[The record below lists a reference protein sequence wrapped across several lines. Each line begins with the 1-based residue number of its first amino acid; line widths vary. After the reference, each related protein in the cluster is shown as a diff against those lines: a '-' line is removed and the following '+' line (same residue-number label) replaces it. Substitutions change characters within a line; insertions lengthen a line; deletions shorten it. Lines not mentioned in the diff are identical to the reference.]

1 MLMLDVIVVSR
12 ESFSLKT
19 ELLALGVFKDEL
31 NFFNLSNLSSGLEK
45 IRQDLFTRGE
55 FSANFGNTSLLHSN
69 DTDVARKVLLI
80 GLGNKQVFTPESA
93 RLLAG
98 KVTQKVR
105 RLGLQEFSIFLTS
118 KPSKEIV
125 SATTEGIK
133 LANYS
138 FNKYKTVKEP
148 DSDKEIE
155 KSYIL
160 VDDYNQT
167 LVKVVKESSIISD
180 SVNFARDLGNL
191 PPNECSPAELAK
203 LALELASS
211 SRIKVRIIEAT
222 ELKPNQLNGIF
233 AVGAGSSSP
242 PKLII
247 IEYLGRNGGQK
258 DFLILGKAVTFD
270 TGGISLKPSEKM
282 DEMKFD
288 KCGGC
293 NVIAIMKALDR
304 LSLPLDI
311 IGIVPAVENM
321 PSGNSYRPGDI
332 IRMHNG
338 KTIEIANTDAEG
350 RIIMADALSYGVDTY
365 SPKAIVDMATLTG
378 AAIIALGS
386 NVAALLGN
394 DQKLADKILS
404 AANLSGEKI
413 WQLPIF
419 EEHKEQIKST
429 VADIKNIGGRSAG
442 AITAAAFLSH
452 FVGNTPWAHLDIAG
466 TAWVQEGSIEKSYI
480 VKGATGFA
488 VRTILKLLTQFKI

>member
-1 MLMLDVIVVSR
+1 MLDVLVISR
-12 ESFSLKT
+12 DSLFKT
-19 ELLALGVFKDEL
+19 ELLATGIFKEDL
-31 NFFNLSNLSSGLEK
+31 NSFNLSNLSKRLEQTK
-45 IRQDLFTRGE
+45 QDLFSRGE
-55 FSANFGNTSLLHSN
+55 FNAKFGNTSLLHSG
-69 DTDVARKVLLI
+69 DTEMARKILLY
-80 GLGNKQVFTPESA
+80 GLGNKQDFIPESA
-93 RLLAG
+93 RISAG
-98 KVTQKVR
+98 KVTQMVKS
-105 RLGLQEFSIFLTS
+105 LGLAEFSIFLTPN
-118 KPSKEIV
+118 PSKEIV
-125 SATTEGIK
+125 SAITEGIK

-138 FNKYKTVKEP
+138 FNKYKTIKEP
-148 DSDKEIE
+148 DSNKEIE
-155 KSYIL
+155 KAYIL
-160 VDDYNQT
+160 AENCDHT
-167 LVKVVKESSIISD
+167 LVSVVNESSIISE

-203 LALELASS
+203 IAAELSS
-211 SRIKVRIIEAT
+211 SSKINVRTIETT
-222 ELKPNQLNGIF
+222 ELRSIHLNGIVS
-233 AVGAGSSSP
+233 VGAGSSSP

-247 IEYLGRNGGQK
+247 IEYSGRKLGEV

-293 NVIAIMKALDR
+293 NVIAIMKALER
-304 LSLPLDI
+304 LTLPI
-311 IGIVPAVENM
+311 NVVGMIPAVENM
-321 PSGNSYRPGDI
+321 PSGTSYRPGDI

-338 KTIEIANTDAEG
+338 KTVEIANTDAEG
-350 RIIMADALSYGVDTY
+350 RIIMADALSYGVHTY
-365 SPKAIVDMATLTG
+365 SPKAILDMATLTG

-394 DQKLADKILS
+394 DKELADKILS

-419 EEHKEQIKST
+419 EEHKEQIKSM
-429 VADIKNIGGRSAG
+429 VADIKNIGGRPAG

-452 FVGNTPWAHLDIAG
+452 FVDNTPWVHLDIAG

-488 VRTILKLLTQFKI
+488 VRTILKLLAHSKN

>member
-1 MLMLDVIVVSR
+1 VLVISR
-12 ESFSLKT
+12 DSPFKT
-19 ELLALGVFKDEL
+19 ELLATGVFKDDL
-31 NFFNLSNLSSGLEK
+31 ISFNLSNISKRLEK
-45 IRQDLFTRGE
+45 TKQDLFLRGE
-55 FSANFGNTSLLHSN
+55 FNAKFGKTYLLHSG
-69 DTDVARKVLLI
+69 DTELARKILLV
-80 GLGNKQVFTPESA
+80 GLGNKQDFTPELA
-93 RLLAG
+93 RITAG
-98 KVTQKVR
+98 KVTRMVKS
-105 RLGLQEFSIFLTS
+105 LGLAEFSIFLTP

-125 SATTEGIK
+125 SAITEGIK

-138 FNKYKTVKEP
+138 FNKYKTIKEP
-148 DSDKEIE
+148 DSDKEID

-160 VDDYNQT
+160 VEDYDQT
-167 LVKVVKESSIISD
+167 LVNVVNESSIISE

-203 LALELASS
+203 IAAELSS
-211 SRIKVRIIEAT
+211 SKIKVRTIET
-222 ELKPNQLNGIF
+222 NELRSNQLNGIVS
-233 AVGAGSSSP
+233 VGAGSSSP
-242 PKLII
+242 PKLIV
-247 IEYLGRNGGQK
+247 IEYSGRKLGEV

-282 DEMKFD
+282 EEMKFD

-304 LSLPLDI
+304 LTLPI
-311 IGIVPAVENM
+311 NVVGMIPAVENM
-321 PSGNSYRPGDI
+321 PSGTSYRPGDI

-338 KTIEIANTDAEG
+338 KTVEIANTDAEG
-350 RIIMADALSYGVDTY
+350 RIIMADALSYGIHSY
-365 SPKAIVDMATLTG
+365 SPKAILDMATLTG

-394 DQKLADKILS
+394 DQELADKILS

-419 EEHKEQIKST
+419 EEHKEQIKSV
-429 VADIKNIGGRSAG
+429 VADIKNIGGRPAG

-452 FVGNTPWAHLDIAG
+452 FVGNTPWVHLDIAG

-480 VKGATGFA
+480 FKGATGFA
-488 VRTILKLLTQFKI
+488 VRTILKLLAHPKI

>member
-1 MLMLDVIVVSR
+1 MLDVFVVSR
-12 ESFSLKT
+12 DSFSFKT
-19 ELLALGVFKDEL
+19 ELLAMGVFKDEL
-31 NFFNLSNLSSGLEK
+31 NFFNLSNFSSGLEK
-45 IRQDLFTRGE
+45 IRQDLFSSGE
-55 FSANFGNTSLLHSN
+55 FNANIGITSLLHSN
-69 DTDVARKVLLI
+69 DTDLARKILLI
-80 GLGNKQVFTPESA
+80 GLGNKQDFTPESA
-93 RLLAG
+93 RISAG

-105 RLGLQEFSIFLTS
+105 RLGLKEFSIFLTS
-118 KPSKEIV
+118 KPSTEIV
-125 SATTEGIK
+125 SAIAEGIK
-133 LANYS
+133 LASYS

-160 VDDYNQT
+160 VDDYNQA
-167 LVKVVKESSIISD
+167 LANVVKESSIISD

-191 PPNECSPAELAK
+191 PPNECSPAELVKIAT
-203 LALELASS
+203 ELFAIS
-211 SRIKVRIIEAT
+211 SRIRVRIIEAT
-222 ELKPNQLNGIF
+222 QLTSNNLNGIF
-233 AVGAGSSSP
+233 AVGTGSSSP

-247 IEYLGRNGGQK
+247 IEYLGRNHGQK

-311 IGIVPAVENM
+311 IGIIPAVENM
-321 PSGNSYRPGDI
+321 PSGSSYRPGDI

-338 KTIEIANTDAEG
+338 KTVEIVNTDAEG
-350 RIIMADALSYGVDTY
+350 RIIMADALSYGVNMY

-429 VADIKNIGGRSAG
+429 VADIKNIGGRPAG

-452 FVGNTPWAHLDIAG
+452 FVGNTPWVHLDIAG
-466 TAWVQEGSIEKSYI
+466 TAWFQEGSIEKSYI